1 MSNVEVGLIGLGAGL
16 LLIAFRVNIGVA
28 LGLVS
33 FIGIATILN
42 LTAAWGMVTAVP
54 FNFVGDWNLTAVPMF
69 LFMGYVASA
78 SGLTSGLFRAMR
90 MFLVRLPGGLAVAS
104 VGACGLFAAAS
115 GSSVATASAMA
126 RIATPEMLRYGYD
139 KGLAS
144 GVVAASGTLGSLIPP
159 SILLVLYG
167 YFAEAS
173 IGQLF
178 IAGFLPGLVSVLLY
192 MAMISTRVMVNP
204 ALAPGI
210 DEEITWRDRLQSLR
224 GVWPLPVLIVG
235 VLAGIFLG
243 VFTPTE
249 AGAVGAFLALVIAA
263 IRRTLTWAVFRNA
276 VVETLSGT
284 AGIFLVVI
292 GTVLL
297 TRFMALSGLPSF
309 LAEQFI
315 QLGTGEI
322 LVVLLV
328 ALIYVIL
335 GMFVDSIGLMLLTLP
350 IVLPIAREA
359 GMDLVWF
366 GIIVV
371 KLLEIGLVTP
381 PVGLN
386 VYVIKGSLGNL
397 VSLPQIFRGV
407 LWFLAM
413 DVVALILIVAFPAL
427 SLWLPSLMR

>member
-1 MSNVEVGLIGLGAGL
+1 
-16 LLIAFRVNIGVA
+16 
-28 LGLVS
+28 
-33 FIGIATILN
+33 
-42 LTAAWGMVTAVP
+42 
-54 FNFVGDWNLTAVPMF
+54 
-69 LFMGYVASA
+69 
-78 SGLTSGLFRAMR
+78 
-90 MFLVRLPGGLAVAS
+90 
-104 VGACGLFAAAS
+104 
-115 GSSVATASAMA
+115 
-126 RIATPEMLRYGYD
+126 
-139 KGLAS
+139 
-144 GVVAASGTLGSLIPP
+144 
-159 SILLVLYG
+159 
-167 YFAEAS
+167 
-173 IGQLF
+173 
-178 IAGFLPGLVSVLLY
+178 
-192 MAMISTRVMVNP
+192 MVNP